1 MGHSEKFHFEHAQPV
16 VINSPCPS
24 FPKDTRLRGAPGSD
38 PKIIVVASGIIM
50 VLVLLYAVV

>member
-1 MGHSEKFHFEHAQPV
+1 MGHFEQFHFARVQPV
-16 VINSPCPS
+16 VIILHMPS

>member
-1 MGHSEKFHFEHAQPV
+1 M
-16 VINSPCPS
+16 PS
-24 FPKDTRLRGAPGSD
+24 FPKDTRLRGAPGSE

>member
-16 VINSPCPS
+16 VSIRMPS

>member
-1 MGHSEKFHFEHAQPV
+1 M
-16 VINSPCPS
+16 PS
-24 FPKDTRLRGAPGSD
+24 FPKDTRLRGHAGSD

>member
-1 MGHSEKFHFEHAQPV
+1 MGHSEQFHFARAQPV
-16 VINSPCPS
+16 VSIRVLS

-50 VLVLLYAVV
+50 ALVLLYAVV

>member
-1 MGHSEKFHFEHAQPV
+1 M
-16 VINSPCPS
+16 PS
-24 FPKDTRLRGAPGSD
+24 FPKDTRLRGDAGSD

>member
-1 MGHSEKFHFEHAQPV
+1 MVSIRV
-16 VINSPCPS
+16 LS

-50 VLVLLYAVV
+50 ALVLLYAVV